1 VTAPSGKGPGVKPLG
16 AAPRVVGSGWT
27 SVVVSTMGRPAGGA
41 VSQGSRSADQGG
53 SLAGILRSLPT
64 VSGSW
69 GSGHLLHGA
78 LFSAVLTDDGR
89 IAVGAV
95 PPSMLYAALA
105 QG

>member
-1 VTAPSGKGPGVKPLG
+1 MRAGGVAPSGPSGFDGSK
-16 AAPRVVGSGWT
+16 AAGSALRGI
-27 SVVVSTMGRPAGGA
+27 
-41 VSQGSRSADQGG
+41 QGG
-53 SLAGILRSLPT
+53 SLSGLLKSLPT

-95 PPSMLYAALA
+95 APSMLYAALA
-105 QG
+105 HG

>member
-1 VTAPSGKGPGVKPLG
+1 
-16 AAPRVVGSGWT
+16 VGSL
-27 SVVVSTMGRPAGGA
+27 
-41 VSQGSRSADQGG
+41 ADSQGG
-53 SLAGILRSLPT
+53 SLAGILKSLPT

-95 PPSMLYAALA
+95 PPAMLYAAL
-105 QG
+105 GHG

>member
-1 VTAPSGKGPGVKPLG
+1 
-16 AAPRVVGSGWT
+16 VVGSGWT